1 MYFFQEVDGVEHYA
15 RSMNLLRVLSAAYDD
30 KLQDCQ
36 VLIMPTV
43 PFKAPKIPTQGVSVK
58 GKRITMSRVHKLSTK
73 VSEVSY
79 FYSFNSS
86 YTSY

>member
-1 MYFFQEVDGVEHYA
+1 MWVGMMTIVFYFQEVDGVEHYA

-43 PFKAPKIPTQGVSVK
+43 PFKAPKMPTQGVSVI
-58 GKRITMSRVHKLSTK
+58 GKRTTISRIYKLSSK
-73 VSEVSY
+73 I
-79 FYSFNSS
+79 
-86 YTSY
+86 